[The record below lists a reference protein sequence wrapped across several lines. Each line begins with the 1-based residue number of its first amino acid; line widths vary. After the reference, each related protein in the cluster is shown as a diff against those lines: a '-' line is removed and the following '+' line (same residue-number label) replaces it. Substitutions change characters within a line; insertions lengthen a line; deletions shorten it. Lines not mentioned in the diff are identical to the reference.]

1 MRKAELNKA
10 ENSQALVD
18 DQVGDRR
25 KAGASHMLCLADCG
39 NRAIHKHDKCRESG
53 HFGRKIICLQI

>member
-18 DQVGDRR
+18 DQAGDRR
-25 KAGASHMLCLADCG
+25 KVGASRMFRSADCG
-39 NRAIHKHDKCRESG
+39 KKAIHKHDKCRESG
-53 HFGRKIICLQI
+53 HFGRKLICLQI

>member
-18 DQVGDRR
+18 AQAGDRR
-25 KAGASHMLCLADCG
+25 KVGAS
-39 NRAIHKHDKCRESG
+39 
-53 HFGRKIICLQI
+53 